1 MWSIRGI
8 AHELIV
14 QIGNCG
20 QDCAILEVSL
30 IAINSLTLRALFFGE
45 GQQTYLS
52 ISNVVKE
59 SVKINDLP
67 TENQYTD
74 WKNTR
79 YE

>member
-30 IAINSLTLRALFFGE
+30 IAINSLTLKERFFGE

-52 ISNVVKE
+52 ISDVVKE
-59 SVKINDLP
+59 SVKVNDLA